1 VQEPDSSKVKFSEKL
16 VSLKRDIEKLKSEN
30 EKSYSA
36 FKKFKDEKEAR
47 EEALKKKKFIMM
59 KVNLGEAY

>member
-1 VQEPDSSKVKFSEKL
+1 